1 MTPNTSQFT
10 DQQSRNVSLCSS
22 RGGKG
27 KHIKLYDIT
36 FRRTGWWIAFFP
48 LHLSLFSSSAFSPK
62 RFLIFLSDRLWRN
75 AFLTERD
82 KHWCLL
88 CSPPA
93 ASVYF
98 CFSWVAPSC
107 FLLCIV
113 HMTNAIRPILMVYDF
128 TPPSPGCVCIWVYK
142 HSPLCPSTA
151 VFLSSLYLCL
161 LSWVPAYFFA
171 EREQTQPLWKPLFD
185 PPREMITCCL
195 SEPSRPP
202 ELVQSL

>member
-10 DQQSRNVSLCSS
+10 DQQSRNVSLCI

-27 KHIKLYDIT
+27 KHIKLFDIT

-88 CSPPA
+88 CGPPA

-113 HMTNAIRPILMVYDF
+113 HMTNAIRPILMVYNF
-128 TPPSPGCVCIWVYK
+128 TPLPLDVYVYECINTVLFVPPQLCFYLPCICVCSHECLHTFLPNESKRNLFENHCSIHRGRWLHVVWVNP
-142 HSPLCPSTA
+142 HVPPS
-151 VFLSSLYLCL
+151 
-161 LSWVPAYFFA
+161 
-171 EREQTQPLWKPLFD
+171 
-185 PPREMITCCL
+185 
-195 SEPSRPP
+195 
-202 ELVQSL
+202 